1 MKEKRFESGVT
12 KTTTRS

>member
-12 KTTTRS
+12 KTTIRS